1 MAVPQK
7 IKQNC
12 HVIQQFHFKTTT
24 CIYNNVMW
32 IYTYTQICVFF
43 LGNCKDYKFSNK
55 KQSEFKFYISFEL
68 KLLTHKKLVRGLW
81 GPVLT
86 SYLQQLYP

>member
-1 MAVPQK
+1 
-7 IKQNC
+7 
-12 HVIQQFHFKTTT
+12 
-24 CIYNNVMW
+24 MW
-32 IYTYTQICVFF
+32 IYTHTHTQICVFF
-43 LGNCKDYKFSNK
+43 LGNCKDYKFSKK

-86 SYLQQLYP
+86 SYLQ